1 MSKPVLTTALLDQ
14 YKALYPDDAKL
25 QALTLDELLTA
36 TAGVTVDYSTLTYP
50 GEAAGLL
57 GDGWSCAEGVG
68 YVVFDC
74 VCLFLGAATLR
85 SSLTAEA
92 AESMAKAA
100 APVMSQME
108 KYIATMA
115 ASTSSKT
122 DIATAV
128 FGIISTIYSGGCLGA
143 VLSAFLGSLTW
154 YEAALYGV
162 TAMATIVA
170 ALATD
175 GAAEIALI
183 VIELATAGFL
193 VNDSINCVKACDY

>member
-50 GEAAGLL
+50 GEAAALL

>member
-1 MSKPVLTTALLDQ
+1 MTKPVLTNAIFEE

-25 QALTLDELLTA
+25 QALTMDEMLRA
-36 TAGVTVDYSTLTYP
+36 TAGVKVDFNTLTYP

-193 VNDSINCVKACDY
+193 VNDSINCVKACNY